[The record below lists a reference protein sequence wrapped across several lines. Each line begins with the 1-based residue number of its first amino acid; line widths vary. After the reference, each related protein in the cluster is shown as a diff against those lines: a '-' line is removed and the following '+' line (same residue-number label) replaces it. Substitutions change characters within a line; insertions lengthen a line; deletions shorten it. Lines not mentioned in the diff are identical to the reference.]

1 MLAHRGLR
9 NGRKQGLAVEAG
21 LEDGLDAA
29 VTEGLQGEGAPAGSF
44 EAVGA
49 IGPAETE
56 DAQAGAKALFG
67 VRTRP
72 QDAIDQLGRGRPGL
86 LGPPQQP
93 TGRPLE
99 MAAMGLGYRG
109 PGRSPGDPLGMCRVG
124 GEAPGAPAAEMAG
137 NPPAAAEDLHCV
149 RTQADLAAL
158 TGELIGNAVV
168 MAVDLEVVID
178 ADLRHLPD
186 AELVGPIRKRLQ
198 RRPIQALEQTVA
210 ASRQLLE
217 GAVIEPGKPFGDDR
231 IRLGE
236 GEEGEVADAGQDP
249 ALGDQDPGFDF
260 GLILGLAWP
269 GRDDGAAVVRGQ
281 LLVGT
286 VELGLVAMGA
296 GNADPRVIR
305 VLCPPALCAG
315 GPRHATDDE
324 GSRRGIPIGGHIT
337 IRERRAN

>member
-1 MLAHRGLR
+1 M
-9 NGRKQGLAVEAG
+9 GRIGREA
-21 LEDGLDAA
+21 AA
-29 VTEGLQGEGAPAGSF
+29 
-44 EAVGA
+44 
-49 IGPAETE
+49 
-56 DAQAGAKALFG
+56 
-67 VRTRP
+67 
-72 QDAIDQLGRGRPGL
+72 
-86 LGPPQQP
+86 
-93 TGRPLE
+93 
-99 MAAMGLGYRG
+99 
-109 PGRSPGDPLGMCRVG
+109 
-124 GEAPGAPAAEMAG
+124 APAAEMAG

-198 RRPIQALEQTVA
+198 RRPVETLEQTAA

-217 GAVIEPGKPFGDDR
+217 GAVIEPGKPFGNDR

-236 GEEGEVADAGQDP
+236 GEEPEVADAGQAPRGYP

-260 GLILGLAWP
+260 GLISGLAWP

-281 LLVGT
+281 FLVGT

-315 GPRHATDDE
+315 GPRHTTDDK
-324 GSRRGIPIGGHIT
+324 GCRRGMPL
-337 IRERRAN
+337 